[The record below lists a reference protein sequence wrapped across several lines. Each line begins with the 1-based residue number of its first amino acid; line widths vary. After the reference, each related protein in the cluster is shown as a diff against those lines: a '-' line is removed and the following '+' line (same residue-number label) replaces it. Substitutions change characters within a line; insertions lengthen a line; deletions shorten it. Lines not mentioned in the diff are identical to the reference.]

1 MQWHQLDYMQTI
13 CTSLQTDNHI
23 NTSSLN
29 FYWLDAL
36 SDAQPT
42 VSRHRMHT
50 TTSAN
55 KILFI
60 FDRHVFSMINQLS
73 LKNFPMLLQSQTP
86 RTKQQTKQRTFEA
99 MTRLRLPMGH
109 GTITQSSAK
118 LSGTSSIHSDNI
130 SCAWQTYRPCHQKLK
145 LNTYQPIQVIWHEAA
160 LPPCTDHSIT
170 FTNVHP
176 HLIHGSFGP
185 HEYAPNCFQIGSAIF
200 AEPTMWP
207 TDTDTQTTDSH
218 GMCDIAIGHIN
229 VVVLR
234 P

>member
-36 SDAQPT
+36 SDAQPS

-60 FDRHVFSMINQLS
+60 FDRHVFSMMNQLS

-130 SCAWQTYRPCHQKLK
+130 SCA
-145 LNTYQPIQVIWHEAA
+145 
-160 LPPCTDHSIT
+160 
-170 FTNVHP
+170 
-176 HLIHGSFGP
+176 
-185 HEYAPNCFQIGSAIF
+185 
-200 AEPTMWP
+200 
-207 TDTDTQTTDSH
+207 
-218 GMCDIAIGHIN
+218 
-229 VVVLR
+229 
-234 P
+234 